1 MGGEV
6 TAMQREQ
13 IESNTSQRS
22 LVQVYTG
29 EGKGKTTAALGLAL
43 RAVGHGLKVIMI
55 QFVKRDLNWGEHLF
69 IDKYHPFEIVQ
80 LNQGDMLYQTKEE
93 LRSLARQTLAC
104 AEEVLFE
111 GHHHVVIL
119 DEIFTAIDAGL
130 LEISDVTN
138 LIDMKPHWVEL
149 VLTGQR
155 APREIQKRADLV
167 TEMLMI
173 KHPFADG
180 IRPREGIDY

>member
-1 MGGEV
+1 
-6 TAMQREQ
+6 MQREQ
-13 IESNTSQRS
+13 IESNTFQVG

-55 QFVKRDLNWGEHLF
+55 QFPKRDLNWGEHLF

-80 LNQGDMLYQTKEE
+80 LNNRNIIHQPNGE
-93 LRSLARQTLAC
+93 LRSLAQQTLAY
-104 AEEVLFE
+104 AGEMLFE

-119 DEIFTAIDAGL
+119 DEILTAIDARL
-130 LEISDVTN
+130 LEISDVMN
-138 LIDMKPHWVEL
+138 LINMKPDWVEL
-149 VLTGQR
+149 VLTGR
-155 APREIQKRADLV
+155 SAPREIQKRADLV

-173 KHPFADG
+173 KHPFAEG
-180 IRPREGIDY
+180 IKPRQGIDY